1 MMAKKTDTLIVWL
14 TYPAIVAA
22 AFTLHYVLKN
32 AGADLFV
39 ATYVPA
45 FTAAG
50 LVTLAEWL
58 APAQL
63 AWRPDK
69 ADIAND
75 LTFMVIV
82 QLALPPA
89 LSLFAALALV
99 DSVNELGIVPAT
111 WWPHHW
117 PVAAQ
122 GLLILFSGDFVRY
135 WLHRASHKNKWLWRL
150 HAVHHS
156 PTKLYWLNVGRFHP
170 IEKALQFLGDTLP
183 FLLLGV
189 GKEAVAF
196 YFLFY
201 SVNGFLLHSNIRLRY
216 GFLNYIFNT
225 AELHR
230 WHHSKLPKESDN
242 NYGNHVMIW
251 DLLFGTWFL
260 PKDREVGPLGLRDKK
275 YPMSF
280 FGQMTAP
287 FQSNTRAGA

>member
-1 MMAKKTDTLIVWL
+1 MKDETMKKSDTLVVWL
-14 TYPAIVAA
+14 TYPAIVIS
-22 AFTLHYVLKN
+22 AFALHYVLKDM
-32 AGADLFV
+32 GAELFV

-45 FTAAG
+45 LIAAA

-58 APAQL
+58 SPARLQ
-63 AWRPDK
+63 WHPNK
-69 ADIAND
+69 SDIAND
-75 LTFMVIV
+75 LSFMVMV
-82 QLALPPA
+82 QLVLPPA
-89 LSLFAALALV
+89 LSLLAALALV
-99 DSVNELGIVPAT
+99 DPIRSLNLVPNS
-111 WWPHHW
+111 WWPHDW
-117 PVAAQ
+117 PIAVQ
-122 GLLILFSGDFVRY
+122 GLLILFGGDLLRY
-135 WLHRASHKNKWLWRL
+135 WLHRASHRTKLLWRL

-156 PTKLYWLNVGRFHP
+156 PQKLYWLNVGRFHP
-170 IEKALQFLGDTLP
+170 IEKALQFMGDTLP
-183 FLLLGV
+183 FILLGV
-189 GKEAVAF
+189 HKEAIAF

-201 SVNGFLLHSNIRLRY
+201 SVNGFLLHSNVRLRY

-280 FGQMTAP
+280 LGQMKAP
-287 FQSNTRAGA
+287 FRPGA